1 MDIHEPSLKSIG
13 IQFCRVM
20 ILGLAIYSVTNFMLV
35 LQGGLIA
42 GTTFSG
48 RVLLRGGISVREG
61 AYYWDAFQG
70 SLFPS
75 VFTGV
80 LFGWGIF
87 LEGFSR
93 RFLLEGAY
101 FRYVISS

>member
-20 ILGLAIYSVTNFMLV
+20 ILSLAIYSVTNFTLV

-48 RVLLRGGISVREG
+48 RVLLRGGGISVREG

-75 VFTGV
+75 VFTEV

-87 LEGFSR
+87 LEVFS
-93 RFLLEGAY
+93 
-101 FRYVISS
+101 